1 MSTLKKIV
9 ILGPESTGKSTLCR
23 GLAAYYGTVWCPEYA
38 RTYLEVNGMNYTRQD
53 LLLIAQG
60 QLALE
65 DWMAGEAT
73 PPYYFVDTDMYV
85 MKVWFEV
92 VFGDCPPWI
101 LKGAAAQ
108 HTDLYLLCATDLP
121 WVADGLR
128 EYPDLEARE
137 RLFCM
142 YKDIVVNDGTPWALV
157 SGSEDERLASA
168 VRAIDAQFGK
178 AE

>member
-1 MSTLKKIV
+1 M

-23 GLAAYYGTVWCPEYA
+23 KLAQQYDTVWCPEYA
-38 RTYLEVNGMNYTRQD
+38 RTYLEQNGMNYNRQD

-65 DWMAGEAT
+65 AWMAEEAK
-73 PPYYFVDTDMYV
+73 PPFFFVDTDMYV

-101 LKGAAAQ
+101 LKQAAAQ
-108 HTDLYLLCATDLP
+108 RADLYLLCNTDLP
-121 WVADGLR
+121 WVPDGLR
-128 EYPDLEARE
+128 EYPDPAARE

-142 YKDIVVNDGTPWALV
+142 YKDILVNDGTPWALV
-157 SGSEDERLASA
+157 SGTEEERLASA
-168 VRAIDAQFGK
+168 VSAIEERFGK
-178 AE
+178 EEEGE